1 MLNQSLTELTSA
13 LDEAT
18 VEPVGGRTKRC
29 VDIAIAVC
37 MLVTLSPFLLLI
49 AGLLWLLEGGPIIY
63 RHPRIGYGG
72 RVFNCLKFR
81 TMCVN
86 GDQVL
91 EAYFQSNPAAAA
103 EWAITRKLKTDPRV
117 SLLGRMLRETSIDEL
132 PQLFNVIRGDMSCV
146 GPRPITAE
154 ELCRYEALVGV
165 YLSTRPG
172 LTGAWQVGGRNETSY
187 AERVAL
193 DVKYV
198 QSWSLR
204 NDLKII
210 ARTPHA
216 VVSRRGSY

>member
-1 MLNQSLTELTSA
+1 
-13 LDEAT
+13 
-18 VEPVGGRTKRC
+18 
-29 VDIAIAVC
+29 

-86 GDQVL
+86 GDRVL
-91 EAYFQSNPAAAA
+91 EAYFQNNPAAAA

-146 GPRPITAE
+146 GPRPITAD

-210 ARTPHA
+210 VRTPRV